1 MDLIQ
6 YAFPLDKNYSMDA
19 VRKRVSTRRH
29 LLDNVPG
36 MHWKAWLISEPL
48 AGALQAKSYAPL
60 YLFENMESTLAFL
73 RSDLY
78 RGVTNDFGWTAPFHG
93 ISLGTSVTDTSTSI
107 SLARSC
113 TLKTLV
119 LTEHASLLGAAGPV
133 TPPQG
138 ALLQARLLDV
148 SRMQLRVY
156 TFWSNPPSGID
167 HVDVDLV
174 YEVLAVSCPRRNAP

>member
-19 VRKRVSTRRH
+19 VRQRVATKRH

-48 AGALQAKSYAPL
+48 PGTLQSKSYAPL

-78 RGVTNDFGWTAPFHG
+78 KGVTNDFGWTAPFHG
-93 ISLGTSVTDTSTSI
+93 LSLGTSLTDAPTSI

-113 TLKTLV
+113 TLRTFV
-119 LTEHASLLGAAGPV
+119 LTEHASLLGAATPV
-133 TPPQG
+133 SLPQG

-156 TFWSNPPSGID
+156 TFWPNPPSGLD

-174 YEVLAVSCPRRNAP
+174 YEVVAVSCPGRNAP

>member
-6 YAFPLDKNYSMDA
+6 YAFPLDKNHCMDA
-19 VRKRVSTRRH
+19 IRQRVAAKRH

-36 MHWKAWLISEPL
+36 LRWKAWLISEPL
-48 AGALQAKSYAPL
+48 AGTRQAKSYAPL
-60 YLFENMESTLAFL
+60 YQFDSMESTLAFL
-73 RSDLY
+73 SSDLY

-93 ISLGTSVTDTSTSI
+93 LSLGTSLTDAPTSI

-113 TLKTLV
+113 TLRTFV
-119 LTEHASLLGAAGPV
+119 LTEHASLLGAAAPV
-133 TPPQG
+133 TPPKG

-156 TFWSNPPSGID
+156 TFWPSPPSGLD

-174 YEVLAVSCPRRNAP
+174 YEVVAVSCPIRNTP